1 MANKVK
7 KSVPKKKHGATLS
20 NVVNTY
26 VHDEIERQRYSIQEN
41 ARLITMDMV
50 TIALGRI
57 GMRETKF
64 KKFRDALNETWLD
77 YGELISDVKRD
88 DPDLWEAKAKI
99 DRELQLYVGKEFVPW
114 EQRHWDIYAPKN
126 TTNKNN

>member
-7 KSVPKKKHGATLS
+7 KSVPKQKRGATLS

-26 VHDEIERQRYSIQEN
+26 VRDEMERQRYSIQEN

-114 EQRHWDIYAPKN
+114 EQRHWDINAPKD